1 MSDQPD
7 RPDSSAAS
15 SAEALA
21 AAIAPHRERID
32 AIDAQLLDL
41 LSQRAAEARAI
52 GTLKGTAA
60 VYRPEREAQV
70 LARIAALN
78 AGPLHGNAV
87 RRIFREIMSECL
99 ALERPLTVAYLGPQ
113 GTFTEQAAQRHFG
126 GAAQLAPCA
135 TIDAALREVEARQAD
150 YAVVPVENSS
160 EGAVNRTL
168 DLLPATPLRAC
179 GEVTLRIHHCLM
191 SPGEDSAAL
200 THIYA
205 HPQALAQCQD
215 YLTRHLPA
223 AERLPV
229 SSNAEAARLA
239 AESGQATVAALG
251 PSAAASVYGLNV
263 LEQNIEDDPSNTT
276 RFLVLG
282 HASPGPSGQ
291 DRTTLVVAAPQAE
304 HAGAMHRLLEPFSR
318 LGISMTKL
326 ESRPV
331 RGGLWQ
337 YVFFID
343 IEGHAQDS
351 SVAQA
356 LAEMQERATFLKVV
370 GSYPRALS

>member
-7 RPDSSAAS
+7 RPPLTP
-15 SAEALA
+15 EALA
-21 AAIAPHRERID
+21 QAIAPHRERID
-32 AIDAQLLDL
+32 QIDAQLLEL
-41 LSQRAAEARAI
+41 LNQRANQARAI
-52 GTLKGTAA
+52 GTLKGEAA

-87 RRIFREIMSECL
+87 QRIFREVMSECL
-99 ALERPLTVAYLGPQ
+99 ALERPLTVTYLGPR
-113 GTFTEQAAQRHFG
+113 GTFTEQAAARHFG
-126 GAAQLAPCA
+126 SAALLQPCA
-135 TIDAALREVEARQAD
+135 TIDETLREVEARQAD
-150 YAVVPVENSS
+150 YAVVPIENSS

-168 DLLPATPLRAC
+168 DLLTSTELRAC
-179 GEVTLRIHHCLM
+179 GEATLRIHHQLM
-191 SPGEDSAAL
+191 SQAQDLPEV
-200 THIYA
+200 TQVYA
-205 HPQALAQCQD
+205 HPQALAQCRD
-215 YLTRHLPA
+215 FLSRCLPQ
-223 AERLPV
+223 AEQVAV

-239 AESGQATVAALG
+239 AQPQQTHTAAIGPGQAAAL
-251 PSAAASVYGLNV
+251 YGLNV
-263 LEQNIEDDPSNTT
+263 LDQNVEDDPNNTT

-282 HASPGPSGQ
+282 HQAAGPSGA
-291 DRTTLVVAAPQAE
+291 DRTTLIVAAPQAD

-343 IEGHAQDS
+343 IEGHADDP

-356 LAEMQERATFLKVV
+356 LLEMRQRANFLKVV
-370 GSYPRALS
+370 GSYPRA